1 MFNHYCYFLCDNAM
15 NLNHIP
21 TPEFGV
27 HLELARSQQQSI
39 KMKPASESG
48 VRRTRQQQKHRFL
61 LLVTAAVTV
70 LAVAVTPSVDAFS
83 TANPLRNHRTR
94 TKKQRKRSNDAPKGR
109 LDSAA
114 STGVSDDDDNNI
126 AVASFDDAVLNR
138 YACTRYQRHDGN
150 YKVPK
155 QSKLKTA
162 SISDPEIVKLA
173 REALDLSTRAP
184 TGFNAQPYKLLLVES
199 VAAKKALSKYC
210 IGRNRDRVMD
220 SDCSVVFL
228 ADRQAMSSWK
238 DYKTLLLEND
248 SSGRNRSKT
257 TLAWLKLRVLLG
269 LFSSGIPLPKIF
281 AGPISFGI
289 RFAMRV
295 FSWVARSKLV
305 VPTLS
310 SPECWSQKNTMLVAM
325 AYMLGCSARGL
336 DTTPMEGYLSWGIRT
351 SLKIPRRYTI
361 PLIVSTGRA
370 YTAAVTTKDEE
381 DDAGI
386 SHGTTP
392 ETATP
397 RFPIESVIYENG
409 FP

>member
-1 MFNHYCYFLCDNAM
+1 MK
-15 NLNHIP
+15 
-21 TPEFGV
+21 
-27 HLELARSQQQSI
+27 LA
-39 KMKPASESG
+39 SG
-48 VRRTRQQQKHRFL
+48 SSVRRTRRRQNDRFL
-61 LLVTAAVTV
+61 LLVTAAVTFF
-70 LAVAVTPSVDAFS
+70 AVAVITPSVGAFS
-83 TANPLRNHRTR
+83 ITNLLRNHRT
-94 TKKQRKRSNDAPKGR
+94 KAEIQRKRSNDAPKGR

-114 STGVSDDDDNNI
+114 STPVSKDDNNNI
-126 AVASFDDAVLNR
+126 PVASFDDAVLNR

-150 YKVPK
+150 YDVPK

-162 SISDPEIVKLA
+162 SESDPEIVKLA

-199 VAAKKALSKYC
+199 AAAKKALSKYC
-210 IGRNRDRVMD
+210 IGRNSDRVLD
-220 SDCSVVFL
+220 SDCTVVFL

-257 TLAWLKLRVLLG
+257 TLAWLKLRVLIG
-269 LFSSGIPLPKIF
+269 LFSSGIPLPKIL

-295 FSWVARSKLV
+295 FSWVSRSMLV

-336 DTTPMEGYLSWGIRT
+336 DTTPMEGYLSWGIRA

-361 PLIVSTGRA
+361 PLMVSTGRA
-370 YTAAVTTKDEE
+370 YTASVTTEDEE

-392 ETATP
+392 NTATP
-397 RFPIESVIYENG
+397 RFPIESIIYENG